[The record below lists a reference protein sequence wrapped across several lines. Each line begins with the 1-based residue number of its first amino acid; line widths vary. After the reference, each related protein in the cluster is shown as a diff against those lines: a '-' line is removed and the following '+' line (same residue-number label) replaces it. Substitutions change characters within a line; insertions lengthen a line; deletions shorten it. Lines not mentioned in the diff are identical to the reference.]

1 MGAFSRRHAFLLQC
15 ILAVLLA
22 PLLSRAGL
30 ALGLD
35 LSTLNLLFILPT
47 VLFAAR
53 CGVWQASAFAI
64 SISVWLTYFFLA
76 RPFLRHL
83 ITPHNGIGLFIFIV
97 TALLVSRIAG
107 RERSYAAE
115 SEIQRHR
122 TQRLHAVSHHVLLLN
137 LQQSPERQI
146 AEFIQQEFELDAVA
160 IVSNLPQSLGTAGL
174 WAREEERA
182 CEEKLRAL
190 ATSPQRAG
198 GVSIRP
204 LLSTRGSVGSL
215 LVLGDI
221 PHVVLDSLASLAALA
236 LERHRAFVNEGT
248 ADAARKT
255 EQLRTTVLDG
265 LAHAFKTPLTIIRAA
280 SSGLL
285 EAGHLDEMQHQLTQ
299 MIDEQS
305 EKLDD
310 MTNRLLETARVEGE
324 AMCLQLETIDVPA
337 LIHQVVQEFR
347 SDSPE
352 SMSGFTSYTAIN
364 ICADG
369 IFTPISADF
378 DMIASTLHEL
388 LNNAVKYS
396 NPGSP
401 ITIALSEDSDELTLS
416 VQSYGPVIHMEE
428 RDRIFER
435 FYRGLDHRHAAPGT
449 GIGLSVARRV
459 TEAHG
464 GYIWVTSSEESGTTF
479 HLSLPT
485 GTGALTSAK
494 G

>member
-1 MGAFSRRHAFLLQC
+1 
-15 ILAVLLA
+15 
-22 PLLSRAGL
+22 
-30 ALGLD
+30 
-35 LSTLNLLFILPT
+35 
-47 VLFAAR
+47 
-53 CGVWQASAFAI
+53 
-64 SISVWLTYFFLA
+64 
-76 RPFLRHL
+76 
-83 ITPHNGIGLFIFIV
+83 
-97 TALLVSRIAG
+97 
-107 RERSYAAE
+107 
-115 SEIQRHR
+115 
-122 TQRLHAVSHHVLLLN
+122 
-137 LQQSPERQI
+137 
-146 AEFIQQEFELDAVA
+146 
-160 IVSNLPQSLGTAGL
+160 
-174 WAREEERA
+174 
-182 CEEKLRAL
+182 
-190 ATSPQRAG
+190 
-198 GVSIRP
+198 
-204 LLSTRGSVGSL
+204 
-215 LVLGDI
+215 
-221 PHVVLDSLASLAALA
+221 
-236 LERHRAFVNEGT
+236 
-248 ADAARKT
+248 
-255 EQLRTTVLDG
+255 
-265 LAHAFKTPLTIIRAA
+265 
-280 SSGLL
+280 
-285 EAGHLDEMQHQLTQ
+285 
-299 MIDEQS
+299 
-305 EKLDD
+305 
-310 MTNRLLETARVEGE
+310 
-324 AMCLQLETIDVPA
+324 MCLQLETIDVPA